1 VASFLACSAA
11 VASLP
16 QPSGAGSPAR
26 FLTTDPDALDYWPC
40 FSPDGR
46 AVLFSR
52 SVDGRKTWELFV
64 VPAAGGDAR
73 RLARSPS
80 KVSATRASWSS
91 RSKLVAF
98 TGTTADGKSSV
109 WVMNPD
115 GTNAHQLASAGLS
128 DRVLYPSWYPNG
140 KQLAVM
146 DARDEVIKR
155 IDLKAG
161 PAVIL
166 TDHAEILTGMPS
178 VSPDGKWIAFAGQ
191 KNTGQPYDQTKNS
204 IWLVN
209 GAAVLRTVEATPE
222 QGRTPH
228 WSPDGAWLAFE
239 SNRGSPS
246 QSYAAFIINRDGT
259 GLKQVTDYDLDA
271 NHPVWS
277 PDGRRLA
284 FSARHTKDRNATGIA
299 IIDLPKSH

>member
-1 VASFLACSAA
+1 MACSAA
-11 VASLP
+11 AASLP

-46 AVLFSR
+46 TVLFSR
-52 SVDGRKTWELFV
+52 SMDGRKTWDLFV

-73 RLARSPS
+73 RLARSPLE
-80 KVSATRASWSS
+80 VSATRASWSS

-191 KNTGQPYDQTKNS
+191 KNIGQPYDQTKNS

-209 GAAVLRTVEATPE
+209 DVAVLRAVEKTPE

-228 WSPDGAWLAFE
+228 WSPDGARLAFE

-259 GLKQVTDYDLDA
+259 GLKQITDYDLDA

-284 FSARHTKDRNATGIA
+284 FSARHAKDRNATGIA
-299 IIDLPKSH
+299 IIDLPKGH